1 MIEKRCGPTLI
12 KLFVLWLL
20 VMWISL
26 AVVDFIAGAVGCT
39 AESSIVIIE
48 SLVMDVALTLLFLY
62 MYNYEYRPFAR
73 DHRPEGREWIF
84 VLLLTL
90 DIIALSFVAQ
100 GAVQLL
106 VPGSAA
112 GLIGTYSTGS
122 LPLMLVWAVVAAPV
136 AEELMCRGIA
146 FKACRNSYG
155 FMASAAISSLVWAV
169 IHLSVA
175 QGICAFI
182 IGMLMAY
189 MMEKYDDL
197 WLCIAAHA
205 INNLLAVATAYT
217 GLTIPE
223 GAATEVFIAVGASLV
238 ILLTAIVIKHNVSG
252 GNKWTGQ

>member
-26 AVVDFIAGAVGCT
+26 TVVDFIAETVGCT
-39 AESSIVIIE
+39 DKSSIVIME

-73 DHRPEGREWIF
+73 DHRPEGREWMF

-100 GAVQLL
+100 GAAQMIDPGIADGL
-106 VPGSAA
+106 V
-112 GLIGTYSTGS
+112 GTYREGS
-122 LPLMLVWAVVAAPV
+122 LPLMLVWAVIAAPV

-146 FKACRNSYG
+146 FRACRNSYG
-155 FMASAAISSLVWAV
+155 FLASAAISSLLWAI

-205 INNLLAVATAYT
+205 INNLLAVITTYT
-217 GLTIPE
+217 GLTIPP
-223 GAATEVFIAVGASLV
+223 GTAAILFLAVGTAVV
-238 ILLTAIVIKHNVSG
+238 IILTAIVIKHNLSG
-252 GNKWTGQ
+252 GNRWTGQ

>member
-12 KLFVLWLL
+12 RLFVLWLL
-20 VMWISL
+20 VMWISMT
-26 AVVDFIAGAVGCT
+26 VVEFIAGAVGCT
-39 AESSIVIIE
+39 DKSSIVIID

-73 DHRPEGREWIF
+73 GHRPEGREWIF

-90 DIIALSFVAQ
+90 DIIVLSFVVQ
-100 GAVQLL
+100 GAAQLI
-106 VPGSAA
+106 VPGSTV
-112 GLIGTYSTGS
+112 GLTGTYNGGA
-122 LPLMLVWAVVAAPV
+122 LLLMLIWAVVAAPV

-146 FKACRNSYG
+146 FRACRNSYG
-155 FMASAAISSLVWAV
+155 FLASAAISSLLWAV

-175 QGICAFI
+175 HGICAFI

-189 MMEKYDDL
+189 MMERYDDI
-197 WLCIAAHA
+197 WLCITAHA
-205 INNLLAVATAYT
+205 INNLLAVVTAYM

-223 GAATEVFIAVGASLV
+223 GAATEVFLVAGASLV